1 MVAAHQ
7 QSLGQICPQ
16 EGWVEQDPMEILSV
30 VNQCIEKTIDK
41 LIAMGG
47 SVNDIAAVGKA
58 PEITII
64 KG

>member
-1 MVAAHQ
+1 
-7 QSLGQICPQ
+7 
-16 EGWVEQDPMEILSV
+16 MEILSV